1 MEDDSFS
8 LSQAQIIRISCLLQR
23 SWNPTHEVLT
33 KMFQTHNK
41 RRFACQARASSG
53 RSARISG
60 DMMKCSL
67 KKPVAWLHEAASTKR
82 SSHDLALHL
91 NHRFCCHKVY
101 YIMWFRFSF
110 CFFVQFYIWF
120 FFIFFTP
127 RASFQ
132 KKRGSSLLSE
142 LFSQLKICLLT
153 KKNFLLRE
161 QLNLDK
167 AWSIKE
173 IIHLL
178 WWD

>member
-1 MEDDSFS
+1 MEDDSCS

-33 KMFQTHNK
+33 KMFQTHSK

-53 RSARISG
+53 RSARISS

-82 SSHDLALHL
+82 RSHDLELHL

-110 CFFVQFYIWF
+110 LFFCSILYLILFSFFFNLQSKFTFIWAFLTAQDLFAHKEEFSSSRRRIFFFV
-120 FFIFFTP
+120 
-127 RASFQ
+127 S
-132 KKRGSSLLSE
+132 K
-142 LFSQLKICLLT
+142 
-153 KKNFLLRE
+153 
-161 QLNLDK
+161 
-167 AWSIKE
+167 
-173 IIHLL
+173 
-178 WWD
+178 

>member
-1 MEDDSFS
+1 MEDDSCS

-33 KMFQTHNK
+33 KMFQTHSK

-53 RSARISG
+53 RSARISS

-82 SSHDLALHL
+82 RSHDLELHL

-110 CFFVQFYIWF
+110 LFFCSILYLILFSF
-120 FFIFFTP
+120 FLTS
-127 RASFQ
+127 RA
-132 KKRGSSLLSE
+132 SSLLSE

-153 KKNFLLRE
+153 KKNFLLHE
-161 QLNLDK
+161 EEFSSSWANK
-167 AWSIKE
+167 SW
-173 IIHLL
+173 
-178 WWD
+178 

>member
-1 MEDDSFS
+1 MEDDSCS
-8 LSQAQIIRISCLLQR
+8 LSQAQIIRISCLLQW

-41 RRFACQARASSG
+41 RRFACQARVSSG

-82 SSHDLALHL
+82 RSHDLELHL

-101 YIMWFRFSF
+101 YIMWFRFSSLFF
-110 CFFVQFYIWF
+110 CSILYLIF
-120 FFIFFTP
+120 FFLPPEQVF
-127 RASFQ
+127 
-132 KKRGSSLLSE
+132 KKRGGSLLSE

-161 QLNLDK
+161 QTNLDK
-167 AWSIKE
+167 GKA
-173 IIHLL
+173 
-178 WWD
+178 